1 MKQNTRSNAPHIG
14 RKIEKVRR
22 LRGMTQTDLGDLL
35 GVTKQAISKMEYT
48 EKIDEEKLN
57 QVAAALGVT
66 AAALGVTGE
75 GVKKLAEGTALPSAT
90 PFLESADA
98 LITSASG
105 ISNMEKF
112 NHFSIEKTIKLF
124 EELIKIEMET
134 FESLKV
140 RSGRQAKDFD

>member
-48 EKIDEEKLN
+48 EKIDDEKLN

-66 AAALGVTGE
+66 GE
-75 GVKKLAEGTALPSAT
+75 GVRKLAEGTALPSAT
-90 PFLESADA
+90 PFHESADA

-140 RSGRQAKDFD
+140 RSGRQAKDFY